1 MNRWNIR
8 NIRAIDLFL
17 GISLSITGMFL
28 IGNIFTKG
36 ALFERCVL
44 SSSFL
49 FSDYFYHI
57 AGASDTSIMY
67 SYGDPYSFPPFA
79 YFLYSLLWS
88 FNPYKDSES
97 ILNWQNYRDADNA
110 MAVFVVYSMLLMIL
124 LLYCIRQYSRNES
137 IKYTLLLPTAL
148 LLSYPFL
155 CTSVQRGNI
164 VILVAILLAL
174 SWLWIDSEN
183 KGKQELALLFIAV
196 CAGFKLYPALIGI
209 LYLKRRDWKKA
220 VRLLLYGITVTF
232 IPFLFFGGFHG
243 MQSLIHTLTD
253 FASTIDPQKA
263 NTICGFAKWFAQK
276 LGMTARISDYFAIAV
291 NYLFFAASLI
301 SFFLSQE
308 KWQEALFLSGILV
321 SFIPSN
327 WEYTL
332 VYYLPVLLLF
342 LKGHDGTLAENDLR
356 TNIKVIFHM
365 TAFALIFSVDFL
377 MLYYRYGLISGIFTV
392 TYLVIAV
399 NMICVFANHFA
410 ARKA

>member
-1 MNRWNIR
+1 MEKGKRKTIR
-8 NIRAIDLFL
+8 PIDLFL
-17 GISLSITGMFL
+17 SISLSISTLFL
-28 IGNIFTKG
+28 IGNIFTEG

-57 AGASDTSIMY
+57 AGASDPGVMY

-88 FNPYKDSES
+88 VNPYKDPES
-97 ILNWQNYRDADNA
+97 ILNWQNYRGADNA
-110 MAVFVVYSMLLMIL
+110 MVVFVIYNMLLMML
-124 LLYCIRQYSRNES
+124 LLFCIRQYFPDKSTR
-137 IKYTLLLPTAL
+137 YTLLLPTAL
-148 LLSYPFL
+148 LFSYPFL

-183 KGKQELALLFIAV
+183 KTKQELALLFIAV

-209 LYLKRRDWKKA
+209 LYLKRKDWKKA
-220 VRLLLYGITVTF
+220 ARLLLYGIVVTF

-243 MQSLIHTLTD
+243 MQNLIHTLTD
-253 FASTIDPQKA
+253 FASTIDPQKS
-263 NTICGFAKWFAQK
+263 NTVCGFAKWFAQK
-276 LGMTARISDYFAIAV
+276 LGMTAAVSDSFAITV
-291 NYLFFAASLI
+291 NYLFFGASILC
-301 SFFLSQE
+301 FFLSRK

-332 VYYLPVLLLF
+332 VYYLPVLFLF
-342 LKGHDGTLAENDLR
+342 FQEHDKTLAENDLR
-356 TNIKVIFHM
+356 TNSKVIFHAV
-365 TAFALIFSVDFL
+365 AFALVFSVDFF